1 MYESAVFIQH
11 LPFLDIQFILFL
23 LFYVVGR
30 QVFTKAGCLNVEKW
44 EKKYHNLL
52 D

>member
-23 LFYVVGR
+23 LFHVGR